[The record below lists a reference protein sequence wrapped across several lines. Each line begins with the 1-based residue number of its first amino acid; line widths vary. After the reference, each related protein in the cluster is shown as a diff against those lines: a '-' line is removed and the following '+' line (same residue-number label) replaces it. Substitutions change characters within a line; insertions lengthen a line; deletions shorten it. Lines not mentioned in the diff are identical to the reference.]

1 MKENRKRRSVI
12 GKVLVEAVGPG
23 KLFQGRIASDRA
35 VRSPSGATV
44 KLLAPRH
51 ENLTFGRMRYAFLGA
66 GKMALALIQGM
77 LRANLCSASE
87 ITVSSRSRPG
97 LENLVAATGT
107 RAAASNAEAVEEAGT
122 VLLCV
127 KPSDA
132 LRALEEAGEALEGRL
147 LLSVVTG
154 LKIAALREAAAG
166 SRVIR
171 AMPNTAAMVGRSATA
186 VASEKGAAREDVETA
201 ERVFGAVGEVF
212 SVAEE
217 QLDAVTGLSGS
228 GPAFVYLVMEALSD
242 GGVAA
247 GLPRALALDL
257 AGQTLA
263 GAAEMAIS
271 TKEHPALLREMVTSP
286 AGTTIAGLAV
296 LEQCAVRSAF
306 MNAVKAA
313 AARSKEL
320 SGD

>member
-1 MKENRKRRSVI
+1 
-12 GKVLVEAVGPG
+12 
-23 KLFQGRIASDRA
+23 
-35 VRSPSGATV
+35 
-44 KLLAPRH
+44 
-51 ENLTFGRMRYAFLGA
+51 MRYAFLGA
-66 GKMALALIQGM
+66 GKMAMALIQGM
-77 LRANLCSASE
+77 LRASLCSASE
-87 ITVSSRSRPG
+87 ITVSSRSRTG
-97 LENLVAATGT
+97 LENLVGATGT
-107 RAAASNAEAVEEAGT
+107 RAAASNAKAVEDADT
-122 VLLCV
+122 IILCV

-132 LRALEEAGEALEGRL
+132 LGALEEAGEALEGRL

-154 LKIAALREAAAG
+154 LKIATLREAAPG

-186 VASEKGAAREDVETA
+186 LAADKGTAREDVETA

-212 SVAEE
+212 SIAED

-228 GPAFVYLVMEALSD
+228 GPAFVYLVLEALSD
-242 GGVAA
+242 GGIAA
-247 GLPRALALDL
+247 GLPRTLALDL
-257 AGQTLA
+257 AIQTLA
-263 GAAEMAIS
+263 GAAEMALS

-296 LEQCAVRSAF
+296 LEASAVRSAF

>member
-1 MKENRKRRSVI
+1 
-12 GKVLVEAVGPG
+12 
-23 KLFQGRIASDRA
+23 
-35 VRSPSGATV
+35 
-44 KLLAPRH
+44 
-51 ENLTFGRMRYAFLGA
+51 MRYAFLGA
-66 GKMALALIQGM
+66 GKMAMALIQGM

-97 LENLVAATGT
+97 LENLVAASGT
-107 RAAASNAEAVEEAGT
+107 RAAASNAGAVEESRHRFA
-122 VLLCV
+122 CV

-228 GPAFVYLVMEALSD
+228 GPAFVDLVMEVPSD
-242 GGVAA
+242 GGSLPDSRSVSIWPADA
-247 GLPRALALDL
+247 GRRGRNGDSD
-257 AGQTLA
+257 
-263 GAAEMAIS
+263 E
-271 TKEHPALLREMVTSP
+271 EHPALREMVAGP
-286 AGTTIAGLAV
+286 AGPRCGACRPRAMR
-296 LEQCAVRSAF
+296 VRSAF
-306 MNAVKAA
+306 LNAVKAA
-313 AARSKEL
+313 AASRRNSLEIKCGFL
-320 SGD
+320 A

>member
-1 MKENRKRRSVI
+1 
-12 GKVLVEAVGPG
+12 
-23 KLFQGRIASDRA
+23 
-35 VRSPSGATV
+35 
-44 KLLAPRH
+44 
-51 ENLTFGRMRYAFLGA
+51 MRYAFLGA
-66 GKMALALIQGM
+66 GKMAMALIQGM

-87 ITVSSRSRPG
+87 ITVSSRSRTG
-97 LENLVAATGT
+97 LENLVAATGV
-107 RAAASNAEAVEEAGT
+107 RAAASNAEALEEAGT

-132 LRALEEAGEALEGRL
+132 LKALEEAGATLEGRL

-154 LKIAALREAAAG
+154 LRIAALREAAAG

-186 VASEKGAAREDVETA
+186 IAFEKGTARDDVETA
-201 ERVFGAVGEVF
+201 ERVFGAVGGVF
-212 SVAEE
+212 SIAEE

-257 AGQTLA
+257 AAQTLA

-296 LEQCAVRSAF
+296 LEHCAVRSAF

-313 AARSKEL
+313 ATRSKEL